1 MNYEQFIQA
10 QLRRY
15 ERFLADIRAGRV
27 FWCETCECWVPI
39 EEERPDPWG
48 GDWSMC
54 AECLTDSWLEDN
66 LLDVDEADFGDVPS
80 EEWDFGVEEAKD

>member
-10 QLRRY
+10 QIRRY

-54 AECLTDSWLEDN
+54 IDCMFDQGLEDN
-66 LLDVDEADFGDVPS
+66 LLDAAEAD
-80 EEWDFGVEEAKD
+80 EENFDKIPDGFGVEEAKD